1 MTRNSSLSFIV
12 FKCLFL
18 IVTQTL
24 LAVAQCFFY
33 PATPTQAGFSTLR
46 DFLLSMRD
54 QHRPLK
60 HFDLVIDDY
69 LKVVFVKK
77 VDF

>member
-1 MTRNSSLSFIV
+1 MSVLNRHTDFAGCGSV
-12 FKCLFL
+12 FFLPCHSYTGRIQHAQGFLF
-18 IVTQTL
+18 
-24 LAVAQCFFY
+24 
-33 PATPTQAGFSTLR
+33 
-46 DFLLSMRD
+46 SMRD